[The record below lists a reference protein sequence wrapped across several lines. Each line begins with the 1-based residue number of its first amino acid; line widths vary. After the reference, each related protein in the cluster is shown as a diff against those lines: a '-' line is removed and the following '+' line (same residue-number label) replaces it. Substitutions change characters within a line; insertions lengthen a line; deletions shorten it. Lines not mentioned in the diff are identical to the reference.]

1 MAENTGKTIV
11 SRMYGHGRGWAF
23 SAKDFHDLGRVDMAL
38 VRLYE
43 ANTIRRVI
51 RGIYDYPRYSKLLE
65 QDMAPDLFQ
74 VAQALARKFGW
85 RIQPDGT
92 AAQNLIG
99 LSTQVTSQYI
109 FHSDGPNRTYQIG
122 NTKLEFKHVAL
133 KEAAFRHH
141 ETGIIVHALKTL
153 GKDRLDQKS
162 VDAIN
167 KWLPAEK
174 RKAVLRD
181 AEGITDW
188 VYAIIQ
194 RICQEDPDARIENA
208 GGGCAVG

>member
-1 MAENTGKTIV
+1 MTNTIEKTTA
-11 SRMYGHGRGWAF
+11 SRIYGHGRGWAF

-38 VRLYE
+38 VRLHE
-43 ANTIRRVI
+43 ADTIRRVI
-51 RGIYDYPRYSKLLE
+51 RGIYDYPRYSKLLK
-65 QDMAPDLFQ
+65 QHMAPDLFQ

-99 LSTQVTSQYI
+99 LSTQVASQYI

-122 NTKLEFKHVAL
+122 NTKLEFKHIAL

-141 ETGIIVHALKTL
+141 ETGIIVHALKFL
-153 GKDRLDQKS
+153 GKDRLDQKT
-162 VDAIN
+162 VDTIS

-181 AEGITDW
+181 AEGVTDW
-188 VYAIIQ
+188 VYAAIQ
-194 RICQEDPDARIENA
+194 RICQEDSD
-208 GGGCAVG
+208 G